1 LNREP
6 AARINLFAHENRL
19 SKGDKSPVIEWA
31 DKPLD
36 EGNGNRSSAEVNE
49 TCLRK
54 ENLLLLEKPS
64 TAETEID

>member
-1 LNREP
+1 
-6 AARINLFAHENRL
+6 
-19 SKGDKSPVIEWA
+19 VIEWA

-54 ENLLLLEKPS
+54 ENFLLLEKPS